1 MLMLSGMAF
10 ITAVFV
16 LISKAI
22 HGKRKLFLVMMEL
35 GAALLLMSERLT
47 YIYDGAR
54 GLSGYFIIRTVN
66 FLVFFLII
74 FILFSVNLYFEE
86 QLITDG
92 GMGKIPVTL
101 RIADALAW
109 ISGVLIIMSQFTGL
123 YYSFDENNVY
133 VRSPFY
139 FISYIFPYLILMLQ
153 LYAIIRYGNKLRRSI
168 SASIVVFACGCLL
181 ASLIQ
186 LFAYGISLID
196 ITVVLTV
203 ICIYVFS
210 LLDLNEKVEEANRL
224 TIHHLEEERKSLKSL
239 FEQTAT
245 AIVTAID
252 AKDRFTQGHSIR
264 VAEYAREIARM
275 SEKGENEC
283 DEVYYA
289 GLLHDVGKI
298 GVSDDIIKKASS
310 LTEEESEAVREHTE
324 IGREILST
332 ISDFPYLSTGAAYHH
347 ERWDGRGYPD
357 GLKGEEI
364 PEIARIIA
372 VADTYDAMT
381 SKRQYREPL
390 PQQTVKE
397 EIVKGS
403 GTQFDPEYASIMVKL
418 IDRDREYNMREKND
432 GEVSEDVNDLTKVK
446 EMIFYAYKENVSDG
460 LLLGPNI
467 TTLSFR
473 SEAEEGFEKRMSVP
487 SLILFD
493 SNDGC
498 VHKDERSI
506 RNLKYIEYG
515 EIWPDGHTVSTAA
528 RDIKTTV
535 LENPDAGGCGN
546 PGEEE
551 YAESRADEYRI
562 SAVRIKDHVR
572 VRFKYG
578 NRESDVIAALPDSV
592 HYAYI
597 ALTGEHCTV
606 SGIETSVSP
615 DAVGEDYIPRIAEE
629 ISYIKRPE
637 GDIPNI
643 QVDGYR
649 SASTRGIP
657 VVNGMRISFHAM
669 SLPTADLVWH
679 CPFINLFYSGD
690 RLVEGK
696 DYREFALIRI
706 DGGDGTNKG
715 VAENNLIAVKEPEFQ
730 GWDAWK
736 EACKK
741 GFDCIVTFK
750 RRRNKI
756 TMSTGN
762 FGISIK
768 NVTIITDG
776 TREVYVSLT
785 GDQCAITD
793 IRIM

>member
-35 GAALLLMSERLT
+35 GAALLLMTERLT

-66 FLVFFLII
+66 FLVFFLTI
-74 FILFSVNLYFEE
+74 FIIFSVNLYFEE

-133 VRSPFY
+133 VRSPLY

-210 LLDLNEKVEEANRL
+210 LLDMNEKVEEANRL

-252 AKDRFTQGHSIR
+252 AKDKYTQGHSIR

-275 SEKGENEC
+275 SGKSENEC

-298 GVSDDIIKKASS
+298 GISDDIIKKASS
-310 LTEEESEAVREHTE
+310 LTEEESEAVREHSE
-324 IGREILST
+324 IGSEILSIIT
-332 ISDFPYLSTGAAYHH
+332 DFPDLSTGAAYHH
-347 ERWDGRGYPD
+347 GRWDGRGYPD

-418 IDRDREYNMREKND
+418 IDRDREYNLREKD
-432 GEVSEDVNDLTKVK
+432 GEESSEKVGDLTAVK
-446 EMIFYAYKENVSDG
+446 EMLFYAYKEIISDG
-460 LLLGPNI
+460 LLLGSCI
-467 TTLSFR
+467 TELSFK
-473 SEAEEGFEKRMSVP
+473 SVAEKGFEERISKP

-493 SNDGC
+493 SHDGC
-498 VHKDERSI
+498 VHRDERSI
-506 RNLKYIEYG
+506 RNLKYLEYG
-515 EIWPDGHTVSTAA
+515 EIWLDGHTVSTAA

-535 LENPDAGGCGN
+535 TDIPDNGDAGN
-546 PGEEE
+546 SGE
-551 YAESRADEYRI
+551 AEALGSSPEEYRI
-562 SAVRIKDHVR
+562 SAVRVKDHVR
-572 VRFKYG
+572 IMIRSKARVT
-578 NRESDVIAALPDSV
+578 DVIVALPDSV

-597 ALTGEHCTV
+597 ALTGEHCIV
-606 SGIETSVSP
+606 SDIETKVSP

-629 ISYIKRPE
+629 ISYIKRPA

-649 SASTRGIP
+649 SASTQGIP
-657 VVNGMRISFHAM
+657 VINGMRISFHGL

-679 CPFINLFYSGD
+679 CPFINLFYSSD
-690 RLVEGK
+690 RQVNGK
-696 DYREFALIRI
+696 NYKEFALIRI

-715 VAENNLIAVKEPEFQ
+715 VAENNLTAVRTPDFQ
-730 GWDAWK
+730 GWDVWK

-741 GFDCIVTFK
+741 GFDCIVIFK
-750 RRRNKI
+750 RRRNRI
-756 TMSTGN
+756 TMTTEN

-768 NVTIITDG
+768 NVTTITDG

-793 IRIM
+793 IRVM